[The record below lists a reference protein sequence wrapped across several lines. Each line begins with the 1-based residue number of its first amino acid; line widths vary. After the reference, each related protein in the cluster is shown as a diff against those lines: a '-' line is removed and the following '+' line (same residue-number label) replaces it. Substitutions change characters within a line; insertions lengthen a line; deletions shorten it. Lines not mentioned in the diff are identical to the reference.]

1 MTNTEM
7 KNTKTT
13 KTATFMDKA
22 KKFVKKHRV
31 ELAIG
36 GGLLAAYVLTH
47 KRGSANGNFQM
58 SISTLPSP
66 TVVNPEAIKTVGTI
80 AETVNDISTAAAP
93 VVETVTEA
101 ATEATKVIPEVIPE
115 VEKVVEAVGEVM

>member
-7 KNTKTT
+7 TNTKTT

-47 KRGSANGNFQM
+47 KRGAANGNFQM
-58 SISTLPSP
+58 SVSTLPSP
-66 TVVNPEAIKTVGTI
+66 TVVNPEAIETAGTI

-101 ATEATKVIPEVIPE
+101 ATEAIPE

>member
-47 KRGSANGNFQM
+47 KRGATNGNFQM
-58 SISTLPSP
+58 TVSTLPSP
-66 TVVNPEAIKTVGTI
+66 TVVNPEAIESVGTI

-101 ATEATKVIPEVIPE
+101 TKVIPEVIPE

>member
-58 SISTLPSP
+58 SISTIPSP
-66 TVVNPEAIKTVGTI
+66 TVVNPEGIETVGTI

-101 ATEATKVIPEVIPE
+101 TKVIPEVIPE

>member
-58 SISTLPSP
+58 TVSTLPSP
-66 TVVNPEAIKTVGTI
+66 TVVNPEAIETVGSI

-93 VVETVTEA
+93 VVETV
-101 ATEATKVIPEVIPE
+101 TEATKVIPEVIPE

>member
-7 KNTKTT
+7 KNT

-47 KRGSANGNFQM
+47 KRGSTNGNFQM
-58 SISTLPSP
+58 TVSTLPSP
-66 TVVNPEAIKTVGTI
+66 TVVDPETIGTI
-80 AETVNDISTAAAP
+80 AEAANDISTAAAP